1 MTLTSKF
8 EQALVY
14 STVVHAAQSRKGTA
28 IPYIAHLLAVTSIVL
43 EHGGTETEAIAAL
56 LHDAVEDAGGRG
68 RLENISARFGNDVA
82 EIVEACSDAETQP
95 KPPWRERKV
104 AYINRISKK
113 SAAARLVSAA
123 DKLHNARAILA
134 DYRVLG
140 EDLWVRFAG
149 KKDGTLWYYR
159 SLVTAFRAA
168 GDSPLIQ
175 ELDRVVT
182 QLEHLADGRGESL

>member
-14 STVVHAAQSRKGTA
+14 STVVHAAQNRKGTA

-113 SAAARLVSAA
+113 SPPARLVSAA

-134 DYRVLG
+134 DYRILG

-182 QLEHLADGRGESL
+182 QLEHLADGRGGAL

>member
-1 MTLTSKF
+1 MES
-8 EQALVY
+8 
-14 STVVHAAQSRKGTA
+14 
-28 IPYIAHLLAVTSIVL
+28 
-43 EHGGTETEAIAAL
+43 
-56 LHDAVEDAGGRG
+56 
-68 RLENISARFGNDVA
+68 
-82 EIVEACSDAETQP
+82 CSDPETQP
-95 KPPWRERKV
+95 KPPLRERKV

-182 QLEHLADGRGESL
+182 QLEHLADGRGGAL